1 MASKRCLPTRFFED
15 PDVMSLSSKD
25 AQLILIGLVLMA
37 DDEGRE
43 LAHASL
49 ISRKLDYS
57 PDLVEH
63 VLCELEA
70 NELIILYQVGRHRY
84 YSLTRWKH
92 WQSLSQAKIT
102 PSKHPA
108 PPLERG
114 EKMVSPS
121 PEDESEFS
129 QGSGGIPQ
137 GNSGKSGESP
147 SQYKLSQYNVSQRKR
162 SEEQDPEA
170 QPSPPANIIPFP
182 PSTDGDD
189 AHGEPKGKD
198 LESLTVQVA
207 TILQLPA
214 NAVLSRLV
222 HEFANEPLLSLTGE
236 ADAAREWIDDQ
247 LRNRKGKR
255 MSPAFF
261 REWLKR
267 ECASIHK
274 RRSSL
279 SPLAEHEATGTDSRA
294 PTSPPASKS
303 LAGKSL
309 MHMEQQYQQFQAQR
323 SHPPRKRGMTH
334 DG

>member
-49 ISRKLDYS
+49 ISRKLDYN
-57 PDLVEH
+57 PDLVEQ
-63 VLCELEA
+63 VLSELEA

-92 WQSLSQAKIT
+92 WQSLSLAKIT

-114 EKMVSPS
+114 EKTVSPS
-121 PEDESEFS
+121 PEDESERS
-129 QGSGGIPQ
+129 LGNDGIPQ

-147 SQYKLSQYNVSQRKR
+147 SQYNLSQYNLSQRKQ
-162 SEEQDPEA
+162 SEEQGPEE
-170 QPSPPANIIPFP
+170 QPSPPANVIPFP
-182 PSTDGDD
+182 PSTDSDD
-189 AHGEPKGKD
+189 AHGEQKGKD
-198 LESLTVQVA
+198 LEALTAQVA

-214 NAVLSRLV
+214 NAALSRLV
-222 HEFANEPLLSLTGE
+222 HEFSQEPGLSLTGE
-236 ADAAREWIDDQ
+236 ADAAREWIDDRQ
-247 LRNRKGKR
+247 RNRKGKR

-279 SPLAEHEATGTDSRA
+279 SEHEATGTENTT
-294 PTSPPASKS
+294 PTSPPMSKS

-323 SHPPRKRGMTH
+323 GPRKRGMTH

>member
-49 ISRKLDYS
+49 ISRKLDYT
-57 PDLVEH
+57 PDLVEQ
-63 VLCELEA
+63 VLSELEA

-92 WQSLSQAKIT
+92 WQSLSLAKIT

-108 PPLERG
+108 PPSEKG
-114 EKMVSPS
+114 EKTVSLS
-121 PEDESEFS
+121 SSDESEHS
-129 QGSGGIPQ
+129 QGDGGISQ

-147 SQYKLSQYNVSQRKR
+147 SQYNLSQYNLSQRKL
-162 SEEQDPEA
+162 SEEQDHKA
-170 QPSPPANIIPFP
+170 QPLPPANVIPFP
-182 PSTDGDD
+182 PSTDGD
-189 AHGEPKGKD
+189 ANEEQKGKD
-198 LESLTVQVA
+198 LEALTAQVA

-214 NAVLSRLV
+214 NAALSRLV
-222 HEFANEPLLSLTGE
+222 YEFAHEPHLSLTGE
-236 ADAAREWIDDQ
+236 ADAAREWIDDRQ
-247 LRNRKGKR
+247 RNRKGKR

-279 SPLAEHEATGTDSRA
+279 SEHEATGTENRT
-294 PTSPPASKS
+294 PTSPPTSKS

-323 SHPPRKRGMTH
+323 GPRKG
-334 DG
+334 G